1 MKVLLV
7 NGSPHKNGSTNRA
20 LEEVATTL
28 NKNGIETEIFWIGNR
43 VLSGCIACK
52 TCVKTGKCVFDDSV
66 NKCREKALEADGFIF
81 DTPVHY
87 AAASGAMT
95 AFMDRLFYSE
105 FCGNQNKAFYL
116 KPAAAV
122 VVARRAG
129 TTSTYDQ
136 LNKYFGLHEM
146 PIISSRYWNL
156 VYGASAEQV
165 EKDTEGMYTMRV
177 LGENMAYFLRCKE
190 AADKLG
196 VKLPERGQPIF
207 MNFIRE

>member
-7 NGSPHKNGSTNRA
+7 NGSPHKDGTTRRA
-20 LEEVATTL
+20 LREVADTL
-28 NKNGIETEIFWIGNR
+28 EKNGIETEIFWIGNR
-43 VLSGCIACK
+43 PLSGCIACK
-52 TCVKTGKCVFDDSV
+52 KCAELGKCVFHDTV
-66 NKCREKALEADGFIF
+66 NECREKAMEADGFIF
-81 DTPVHY
+81 GTPVHY

-129 TTSTYDQ
+129 LTSTYDQ

-156 VYGASAEQV
+156 VYGTNAEEAEQ
-165 EKDTEGMYTMRV
+165 DAEGMYTMRV
-177 LGENMAYFLRCKE
+177 LGENMAYFLRCRE

-196 VKLPERGQPIF
+196 IRLPEREQPTF
-207 MNFIRE
+207 MNFIRK

>member
-1 MKVLLV
+1 M
-7 NGSPHKNGSTNRA
+7 
-20 LEEVATTL
+20 
-28 NKNGIETEIFWIGNR
+28 
-43 VLSGCIACK
+43 
-52 TCVKTGKCVFDDSV
+52 
-66 NKCREKALEADGFIF
+66 EADGFIF
-81 DTPVHY
+81 GTSVHY

-105 FCGNQNKAFYL
+105 FCGNLNKAFYL

-129 TTSTYDQ
+129 LTSTYDQ

-156 VYGASAEQV
+156 VYGTNAEEAEQ
-165 EKDTEGMYTMRV
+165 DAEGMYTMRV
-177 LGENMAYFLRCKE
+177 LGENMAYFLRCRE

-196 VKLPERGQPIF
+196 VRLPEREQPTF
-207 MNFIRE
+207 MNFIRK

>member
-20 LEEVATTL
+20 LEEVAGTL

-81 DTPVHY
+81 GTPVHY
-87 AAASGAMT
+87 AAASGSMT

-196 VKLPERGQPIF
+196 VKLPEREQPIL
-207 MNFIRE
+207 

>member
-7 NGSPHKNGSTNRA
+7 NGSPHKDGTTHRA
-20 LEEVATTL
+20 LREVADTL
-28 NKNGIETEIFWIGNR
+28 EKNGIETEIFWIGNR
-43 VLSGCIACK
+43 PLSGCIACK
-52 TCVKTGKCVFDDSV
+52 KCAELGKCVFHDTV
-66 NKCREKALEADGFIF
+66 NECREKAMEADGFIF
-81 DTPVHY
+81 GTPVHY

-105 FCGNQNKAFYL
+105 FCGNRNKAFYL

-129 TTSTYDQ
+129 LTSTYDQ

-156 VYGASAEQV
+156 VYGTNAEEAEQ
-165 EKDTEGMYTMRV
+165 DAEGMYTMRV
-177 LGENMAYFLRCKE
+177 LGENMAYFLRCRE

-196 VKLPERGQPIF
+196 VRLPEREQPTF
-207 MNFIRE
+207 MNFIRK

>member
-1 MKVLLV
+1 MKFLLV
-7 NGSPHKNGSTNRA
+7 NGSPHKDGTTRRA
-20 LEEVATTL
+20 LREVADTL
-28 NKNGIETEIFWIGNR
+28 EKNGIETEIFWIGNR
-43 VLSGCIACK
+43 PLSGCIACK
-52 TCVKTGKCVFDDSV
+52 KCAELGKCVFHDTV
-66 NKCREKALEADGFIF
+66 NECREKAMEADGFIF
-81 DTPVHY
+81 GTPVHY

-105 FCGNQNKAFYL
+105 FCGNQNQAFYL

-129 TTSTYDQ
+129 LTSTYDQ

-156 VYGASAEQV
+156 VYGTNAEEAEQ
-165 EKDTEGMYTMRV
+165 DAEGMYTMRV
-177 LGENMAYFLRCKE
+177 LGENMAYFLRCRE

-196 VKLPERGQPIF
+196 IRLPEREQPTF
-207 MNFIRE
+207 MNFIRK

>member
-20 LEEVATTL
+20 LEEVAATL

-43 VLSGCIACK
+43 ALSGCIACK

-66 NKCREKALEADGFIF
+66 NECREKALEADGFIF
-81 DTPVHY
+81 GTPVHY
-87 AAASGAMT
+87 AATSGAMT

-105 FCGNQNKAFYL
+105 FCGNQNKAFNL

-129 TTSTYDQ
+129 MTSTYDQ

-177 LGENMAYFLRCKE
+177 LGENMAYFLRCRE

-196 VKLPERGQPIF
+196 VKLPEREQPVF

>member
-7 NGSPHKNGSTNRA
+7 NGSPHKNGSTNRV
-20 LEEVATTL
+20 LEEVAATL

-52 TCVKTGKCVFDDSV
+52 TCVKTGKCIFDDSV

-81 DTPVHY
+81 GTPVHY
-87 AAASGAMT
+87 AAASGSMT

-116 KPAAAV
+116 KPASAV

-196 VKLPERGQPIF
+196 VKLPEREQPIF

>member
-7 NGSPHKNGSTNRA
+7 NGSPHKDGTTHRA
-20 LEEVATTL
+20 LREVADTL
-28 NKNGIETEIFWIGNR
+28 EKNGIEAEIFWIGNR
-43 VLSGCIACK
+43 PLSGCIACK
-52 TCVKTGKCVFDDSV
+52 KCAELGKCVFHDTV
-66 NKCREKALEADGFIF
+66 NECREKAMEADGFIF
-81 DTPVHY
+81 GTPVHY

-105 FCGNQNKAFYL
+105 FCGNQNQAFYL

-129 TTSTYDQ
+129 LTSTYDQ

-156 VYGASAEQV
+156 VYGTNAEEAEQ
-165 EKDTEGMYTMRV
+165 DAEGMYTMRV
-177 LGENMAYFLRCKE
+177 LGENMAYFLRCRE
-190 AADKLG
+190 VADKLG
-196 VKLPERGQPIF
+196 VRLPEREQPTF
-207 MNFIRE
+207 MNFIRK

>member
-7 NGSPHKNGSTNRA
+7 NGSPHKDGTTHRA
-20 LEEVATTL
+20 LREVADTL
-28 NKNGIETEIFWIGNR
+28 EKNGIETEIFWIGNR
-43 VLSGCIACK
+43 PLSGCIACK
-52 TCVKTGKCVFDDSV
+52 KCAELGKCVFHDTV
-66 NKCREKALEADGFIF
+66 NECREKAMEADGFIF
-81 DTPVHY
+81 GTPVHY

-105 FCGNQNKAFYL
+105 FCGNRNKAFYL
-116 KPAAAV
+116 KPAATV

-129 TTSTYDQ
+129 LTSTYDQ

-156 VYGASAEQV
+156 VYGTNAEEAEQ
-165 EKDTEGMYTMRV
+165 DAEGMYTMRV
-177 LGENMAYFLRCKE
+177 LGENMAYFLRCRE

-196 VKLPERGQPIF
+196 VRLPEREQPTF
-207 MNFIRE
+207 MNFIRK